1 WRLVWDGVLYG
12 QDYHHD
18 SDYDTS
24 VLQARITALQVVD
37 VWELGIRGGGTRAW
51 LGGDELETRAGLAL
65 LARTDAC
72 DGAALLHGCSFEL
85 AAEQVN
91 GGPGYSA
98 YDGRWYLFEARV
110 DRTLASWLLEGFY
123 RWESNN
129 RDNFSQEGYVVSV
142 SPRHHEIGIEAIYP
156 LHPDLLVG
164 AESALRQS
172 RYDSPH
178 QWLEQDVLVERRRKD
193 IRLELGLMA
202 EYWLN
207 RQWLVRNQWLY
218 RNQDSGIDRYDYDR
232 HTLTVSLEGVF

>member
-1 WRLVWDGVLYG
+1 M
-12 QDYHHD
+12 
-18 SDYDTS
+18 
-24 VLQARITALQVVD
+24 
-37 VWELGIRGGGTRAW
+37 
-51 LGGDELETRAGLAL
+51 
-65 LARTDAC
+65 
-72 DGAALLHGCSFEL
+72 
-85 AAEQVN
+85 
-91 GGPGYSA
+91 
-98 YDGRWYLFEARV
+98 

-129 RDNFSQEGYVVSV
+129 RDNFSQEGYVVNV

-156 LHPDLLVG
+156 LHPDVLVG
-164 AESALRQS
+164 AESALRHS

-193 IRLELGLMA
+193 TRLELGLMA